1 MTGIKEITIPNSTT
15 KIGAYA
21 FAECTSLKKIT
32 ILDNVTY
39 IGINTFENHND
50 DLTIYCYEGSTVA
63 KYAIEN
69 NIKYVYLT
77 KEENKDNTV
86 SNTTINNTV
95 SNTTKNN
102 TTTTNNT
109 VKDATIKG
117 GVLPNT
123 GIGFGLIITIVSL
136 VGGGVFTYFKYNN
149 LKDIK

>member
-1 MTGIKEITIPNSTT
+1 MTGIKEITIPNSAT

-39 IGINTFENHND
+39 IGINTFENHNN

-77 KEENKDNTV
+77 KEKNKYNTV